1 MSDRNKTNAGY
12 VSSLSV
18 LWPGCFC
25 GLPMPPI
32 GLIAAVHNNLS
43 PFIRDRRSEGKDSG
57 KTDERQGKT
66 GERRE
71 E

>member
-1 MSDRNKTNAGY
+1 MLGVYNL
-12 VSSLSV
+12 SLSPSV
-18 LWPGCFC
+18 LRPMRFC
-25 GLPMPPI
+25 GLPMPPV
-32 GLIAAVHNNLS
+32 GLIATVHNNLS
-43 PFIRDRRSEGKDSG
+43 PFIGEGRRKGGESG

>member
-1 MSDRNKTNAGY
+1 MSP
-12 VSSLSV
+12 SLSLGAV
-18 LWPGCFC
+18 VCVCFC

-43 PFIRDRRSEGKDSG
+43 PLHSRRGKEEGRESG

>member
-1 MSDRNKTNAGY
+1 MLDMY
-12 VSSLSV
+12 QFSLSPSV
-18 LWPGCFC
+18 LRSVRFC

-32 GLIAAVHNNLS
+32 GLIAAVHNILTGDAG
-43 PFIRDRRSEGKDSG
+43 RTGREAG